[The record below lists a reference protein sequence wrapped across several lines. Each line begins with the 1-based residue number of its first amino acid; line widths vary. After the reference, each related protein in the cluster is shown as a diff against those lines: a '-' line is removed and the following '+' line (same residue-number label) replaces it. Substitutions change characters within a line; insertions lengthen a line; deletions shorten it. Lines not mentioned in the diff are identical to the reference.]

1 MQSSRTWTLCF
12 IGVGLLACGGSAP
25 PPEAPEP
32 EPQPAEEPTAPAEAA
47 PKAEEAPASAGLPDA
62 CAGKGELCLPPR
74 AFVGR
79 LCKDEYFGA
88 ALHLFAKASPFS
100 RGYVRAREVE
110 SVNTRGGPTSDT
122 KLVFDEEVLIL
133 EHLGNA
139 PGGMQV
145 SGAGGYIVLRW
156 DGTCATLDEH
166 ELALRVPPKPK
177 HAPFEWKYI
186 DPPIQDALLKDPRI
200 LEARQKQRKECK
212 GSSMGAQSAAC
223 VKADTTLNAT
233 VVSTLREGGATIPL
247 PEKLP

>member
-1 MQSSRTWTLCF
+1 MQSLSAWTLCF
-12 IGVGLLACGGSAP
+12 IGVGLVACGGSAP
-25 PPEAPEP
+25 PPEAPDP
-32 EPQPAEEPTAPAEAA
+32 EPQAAEEPAAPAEAA
-47 PKAEEAPASAGLPDA
+47 AKPEAPAGAGLPHE
-62 CAGKGELCLPPR
+62 CASQGELCLPPR

-88 ALHLFAKASPFS
+88 ALHLLAKASPFS

-110 SVNTRGGPTSDT
+110 SVNTRGGPASDT

-166 ELALRVPPKPK
+166 ELALRAPAKPK

-186 DPPIQDALLKDPRI
+186 DPPIQDALLKNASV

-212 GSSMGAQSAAC
+212 GSSMGAQTAAC
-223 VKADTTLNAT
+223 VKADTALNAT
-233 VVSTLREGGATIPL
+233 IVATIREATELPP
-247 PEKLP
+247 PEKVP